1 MEIKRVN
8 LDRGFMSSSQIEKRQ
23 NFKEVLILSKLNKQ
37 PTWKSP
43 WFYGAVGLSSFAVS
57 AISLVDLPKPNLN
70 YGETVHLKEKNINN
84 SDIEKN
90 SDSENNSEIKDS
102 QS

>member
-1 MEIKRVN
+1 MEIKKVN
-8 LDRGFMSSSQIEKRQ
+8 LDRGYISSSRIEKRQ
-23 NFKEVLILSKLNKQ
+23 NFTEVLILSKLNKQ

-57 AISLVDLPKPNLN
+57 AISLIELPKPNLK
-70 YGETVHLKEKNINN
+70 YGENIHLEENQKKDQRFKNLNT
-84 SDIEKN
+84 DF
-90 SDSENNSEIKDS
+90 NSEIQDQ